1 MIVAFETVDANMPK
15 PMYEFAAETVLN
27 VDESDIKYPSCKYS
41 SPVVGRI
48 SPPTMFVTPVA
59 ARVLLL
65 VREMSVILVY
75 VRVKP

>member
-27 VDESDIKYPSCKYS
+27 VDESDLKYPSCKYS
-41 SPVVGRI
+41 SPVVGQL
-48 SPPTMFVTPVA
+48 PPTMLVTPVA

-65 VREMSVILVY
+65 VRELELILVD

>member
-41 SPVVGRI
+41 SPVVGQL
-48 SPPTMFVTPVA
+48 PPTMFVTPVA

-65 VREMSVILVY
+65 VRELELILVY